1 MYFLSFKI
9 SSGIWK
15 LKYYT
20 LPEVLLVSPV
30 IILKV
35 VDFPAPLVPSKP
47 NTVPGFKPKLIPF
60 NARLYSL
67 LKLSKP
73 YVFEPYIFTKFLT
86 LTEKSYSFLSD
97 SFSSKTSESWMSVL
111 ISSCE
116 FGVSSS

>member
-35 VDFPAPLVPSKP
+35 VDFPAPLVPNKP
-47 NTVPGFKPKLIPF
+47 KTVPGFKPKLIPF
-60 NARLYSL
+60 KARLYSL

-97 SFSSKTSESWMSVL
+97 SFSSKTSES
-111 ISSCE
+111 
-116 FGVSSS
+116 